1 MSAACC
7 CRTISEKHKSAR
19 QLLSTALGPTG
30 TCRRPAQPD
39 DAATGIAGLLPNVH
53 AISRGR
59 RNFARWPVH
68 SMTRATNPSRTMS
81 TYAAR
86 SASRREQWQDAM
98 HHCPLSP
105 LMNTLNTTPAGVVS
119 EDSDMTGRPGTVWNE
134 RIEAESPAIEELQ
147 RSPKVPEPCRPS
159 TMCIALAAGPK
170 RQHSARPSETQ
181 PNSVIEERE
190 PATSRLRR
198 RQISPI
204 GTTHRM

>member
-105 LMNTLNTTPAGVVS
+105 LMNTLNTTPVGIVS
-119 EDSDMTGRPGTVWNE
+119 EDRNMTGRPGTVWTE
-134 RIEAESPAIEELQ
+134 RIEAESP
-147 RSPKVPEPCRPS
+147 SPLLK
-159 TMCIALAAGPK
+159 
-170 RQHSARPSETQ
+170 
-181 PNSVIEERE
+181 NSN
-190 PATSRLRR
+190 ARR
-198 RQISPI
+198 RFRNLVALWRCVSRWQRGRSASIRRA
-204 GTTHRM
+204 HRKHNLTL